1 MKKRTS
7 KLLSILLTLTMLL
20 GLLPAMGTTAQA
32 ADETKLRIIRDSSW
46 DGTTQSGSGDGYE
59 WTYYGAAAE
68 PYFEVKLTNYNAG
81 QILIFSGSTCTPVPV
96 KVILKGTNT
105 ITTTSSSGL
114 EAQSC
119 SSLSFERDSGASTAE
134 LNVNTTRSASGAYV
148 FGICTSGVGIHSAG
162 DIEFG
167 NGVTVNINVRNE
179 SGYTV
184 GVGAGWTD
192 PGCKSGKLTVKENA
206 ILNIVG
212 NALSGGYGLA
222 SVGEITLG
230 GTVDIKG
237 TAIGSGGG
245 SNSWRGVFSKLTN
258 FNNGITI
265 SSKSHVTVDL
275 PDGANCGLGVASLP
289 QAGTLEK
296 DHAPVAGGSRITYGE
311 HVTFLETNYTST
323 FIYADCAYYYF
334 DSHTHFGGTATCQEL
349 AVCTTCHR
357 PYGDK
362 GAHNYVDSRCTV
374 CGKIYHN
381 PADIFVS
388 YPANGNVLR
397 GQNYKITWTL
407 KDSHPVE
414 LQQLVGSSV
423 GMVWQKEANVTG
435 QDSYSFYSSIAFSA
449 RYRLVVDMGSEEYC
463 YGNEFGV
470 AFRNP
475 NTYTVTYDPG
485 EGGSGSMAPGTAT
498 EGQSYTLKSCNF
510 TPPEG
515 KQFKAWQ
522 IGAKEYAPNSQVTIT
537 EDTTVT
543 ALWREVDQY
552 FTVQPASVSGKT
564 GESLQV
570 EWETSENYT
579 KQNMWILTKLPDGT
593 WSTPN
598 NNDSNSQNVTNYTSG
613 AYLTSPETA
622 TEKTCRLCVTVSSGV
637 YAYSN
642 EFTVTWRDP
651 KDCVVSFDANGGS
664 GGMSAQMVKEG
675 DSCYLGACTITPP
688 VGWGFQNW
696 EVNGVPYAAGSTITE
711 VAEDTTVKAVWQQ
724 VFTNM
729 PVSITSWEGCTNVV
743 TWTLDTPF
751 SGKTLYLQKMN
762 ESTGEWNETYRN
774 LQGYTSWTPT
784 ASDGSGTYRLGVSL
798 GFDHYAYSD
807 EFSVVWT
814 EKPTVAAPVIYPP
827 FETSFT
833 ESISVTAYCDT
844 PGAVMYCNTE
854 GQEPSQYTNSDYNFQ
869 ISAGSPIIID
879 KTCTLKV
886 KAFLAGYNDSETVSV
901 TYTKVDKPAAPTA
914 NGKTDGS
921 YTFVGSTTVE
931 LASSTTST
939 TISYTTDG
947 SDPTYSHTAEVYSTP
962 IMLTDTTTI
971 KAVAA
976 IGTAYSDVATF
987 TFTPTTGYSVIGQ
1000 VASYNGKNDF
1010 TVTLYETGTSTE
1022 KGKVTVTGTG
1032 ASGQATQDFT
1042 LTGVAS
1048 GTYDLVVTKAGHLTY
1063 TITGVVVGSGNVD
1076 LTADTSKAYSTITL
1090 LCGDV
1095 DGDGNINESDVSV
1108 IRYASNINKP
1118 VSSAANPLADV
1129 DGDGNVN
1136 ESDVSIVRYAVHINK
1151 NTGHCTYTYVA

>member
-96 KVILKGTNT
+96 KVILNGKNT

-148 FGICTSGVGIHSAG
+148 FGICTSGVGIYSAG

-184 GVGAGWTD
+184 GVGAGSTD

-206 ILNIVG
+206 ILNIDG
-212 NALSGGYGLA
+212 RALSGGYGIA

-334 DSHTHFGGTATCQEL
+334 DSHTHSGGTATCQKL
-349 AVCTTCHR
+349 AVCSICHR
-357 PYGDK
+357 PYGEK
-362 GAHNYVDSRCTV
+362 GAHSYEDGHCTV
-374 CGKIYHN
+374 CGKAYY
-381 PADIFVS
+381 D
-388 YPANGNVLR
+388 PANIFAVQPEGGNVLR
-397 GQNYKITWTL
+397 GQNYEITWAL
-407 KDSHPVE
+407 NDAYQGNSVE

-449 RYRLVVDMGSEEYC
+449 RYRLVVDMGSGEYC
-463 YGNEFGV
+463 YGDVFVV

-475 NTYTVTYDPG
+475 NTYTVTYAPG
-485 EGGSGSMAPGTAT
+485 DGSGSMAPGTAT
-498 EGQSYTLKSCNF
+498 EGQSYTLRSCNF

-552 FTVQPASVSGKT
+552 FTVQPESVSGKT
-564 GESLQV
+564 GENLRV
-570 EWETSENYT
+570 NWTTSENYT
-579 KQNMWILTKLPDGT
+579 NQTMWIQEKGSGENWTDL
-593 WSTPN
+593 
-598 NNDSNSQNVTNYTSG
+598 QNVTNYTLG
-613 AYLTSPETA
+613 ANLTSA
-622 TEKTCRLCVTVSSGV
+622 VAAEKTCRLCVSLGGGA
-637 YAYSN
+637 YANSN
-642 EFTVTWRDP
+642 EFTVAWRDP

-664 GGMSAQMVKEG
+664 GGMSAKMVKEG
-675 DSCYLGACTITPP
+675 DSCPLDACTITPP
-688 VGWGFQNW
+688 VGWGFKNW
-696 EVNGVPYAAGSTITE
+696 EVNGVTYSAYTNIT
-711 VAEDTTVKAVWQQ
+711 VTEDTTVKAVWQQ

-729 PVSITSWEGCTNVV
+729 PVSITSWEGCTNEV

-751 SGKTLYLQKMN
+751 SDKTLYLQKMN
-762 ESTGEWNETYRN
+762 ESTGEWETINEY
-774 LQGYTSWTPT
+774 LQGFARWKPT
-784 ASDGSGTYRLGVSL
+784 ASDGSGTYRLRVSL

-921 YTFVGSTTVE
+921 YTFVGSTTVT

-947 SDPTYSHTAEVYSTP
+947 SDPTYSPTAEVYSTP

-987 TFTPTTGYSVIGQ
+987 TFTPTTGYSVIGK

-1010 TVTLYETGTSTE
+1010 TVTLYETGTTTE

-1032 ASGQATQDFT
+1032 ASGQVTQSFT
-1042 LTGVAS
+1042 LAGVAS

-1063 TITGVVVGSGNVD
+1063 TITGVVVGTGNVD
-1076 LTADTSKAYSTITL
+1076 LTADTSKVYSTITL
-1090 LCGDV
+1090 LAGNM
-1095 DGDGNINESDVSV
+1095 DGNNAINLQDLNQF
-1108 IRYASNINKP
+1108 RSNFGKAG
-1118 VSSAANPLADV
+1118 SSITNSNADI
-1129 DGDGNVN
+1129 DGNATVN
-1136 ESDVSIVRYAVHINK
+1136 LQDLNVFRSNFGKTTTD
-1151 NTGHCTYTYVA
+1151 CTKPYTE

>member
-475 NTYTVTYDPG
+475 NTYTVTYAPG
-485 EGGSGSMAPGTAT
+485 DGSGSMAPGTAT

-552 FTVQPASVSGKT
+552 FTVQPESVSGKT
-564 GESLQV
+564 GENLRV
-570 EWETSENYT
+570 NWTTSENYT
-579 KQNMWILTKLPDGT
+579 NQTMWIQEKGSGENWTDL
-593 WSTPN
+593 
-598 NNDSNSQNVTNYTSG
+598 QNVTNYTLG
-613 AYLTSPETA
+613 ANLTSA
-622 TEKTCRLCVTVSSGV
+622 VAAEKTCRLCVSLGGGA
-637 YAYSN
+637 YANSN
-642 EFTVTWRDP
+642 EFTVAWRDP

-664 GGMSAQMVKEG
+664 GGMSAKMVKEG
-675 DSCYLGACTITPP
+675 DSCPLDACTITPP
-688 VGWGFQNW
+688 VGWGFKNW
-696 EVNGVPYAAGSTITE
+696 EVNGVTYSAYTNIT
-711 VAEDTTVKAVWQQ
+711 VTEDTTVKAVWQQ

-729 PVSITSWEGCTNVV
+729 PVSITSWEGCTNEV

-751 SGKTLYLQKMN
+751 SDKTLYLQKMN
-762 ESTGEWNETYRN
+762 ESTGEWETINEY
-774 LQGYTSWTPT
+774 LQGFARWKPT
-784 ASDGSGTYRLGVSL
+784 ASDGSGTYRLRVSL

-921 YTFVGSTTVE
+921 YTFVGSTTVT

-947 SDPTYSHTAEVYSTP
+947 SDPTYSPTAEVYSTP

-987 TFTPTTGYSVIGQ
+987 TFTPTTGYSVIGK

-1010 TVTLYETGTSTE
+1010 TVTLYETGTTTE

-1032 ASGQATQDFT
+1032 ASGQVTQSFT
-1042 LTGVAS
+1042 LAGVAS

-1063 TITGVVVGSGNVD
+1063 TITGVVVGTGNVD
-1076 LTADTSKAYSTITL
+1076 LTADTSKVYSTITL
-1090 LCGDV
+1090 LAGNM
-1095 DGDGNINESDVSV
+1095 DGNNAINLQDLNQF
-1108 IRYASNINKP
+1108 RSNFGKAG
-1118 VSSAANPLADV
+1118 SSITNSNADI
-1129 DGDGNVN
+1129 DGNATVN
-1136 ESDVSIVRYAVHINK
+1136 LQDLNVFRSNFGKTTTD
-1151 NTGHCTYTYVA
+1151 CTKPYTE

>member
-311 HVTFLETNYTST
+311 HVTFLETSST
-323 FIYADCAYYYF
+323 RSGIYADCAYYYF
-334 DSHTHFGGTATCQEL
+334 DSHTHSGGTATCQEL
-349 AVCTTCHR
+349 AVCSICHR
-357 PYGDK
+357 PYGEK
-362 GAHNYVDSRCTV
+362 GDHNYEGSKCTV
-374 CGKIYHN
+374 CGKTYHN
-381 PADIFVS
+381 PADIFDS
-388 YPANGNVLR
+388 YPAGDTVLR
-397 GQNYKITWTL
+397 GQNYEITWTL
-407 KDSHPVE
+407 KDAYQGNSVE

-423 GMVWQKEANVTG
+423 GMVWQKEVDVTG
-435 QDSYSFYSSIAFSA
+435 QNSYSVYSSIRFSP
-449 RYRLVVDMGSEEYC
+449 RYRLVVDMGSGEYC
-463 YGNEFGV
+463 YGEVFV
-470 AFRNP
+470 VSFRDP
-475 NTYTVTYDPG
+475 STYTVTYVPG
-485 EGGSGSMAPGTAT
+485 EGGSGSMDTGTAT

-522 IGAKEYAPNSQVTIT
+522 IGTKEYAPNTQVTIT
-537 EDTTVT
+537 ENTTVT

-552 FTVQPASVSGKT
+552 FTVQPESVSGKT
-564 GESLQV
+564 GEKLQV
-570 EWETSENYT
+570 EWKTSENYT
-579 KQNMWILTKLPDGT
+579 GQTMWIQEKDSEGT
-593 WSTPN
+593 WSN
-598 NNDSNSQNVTNYTSG
+598 LLDVTNYTLG
-613 AYLTSPETA
+613 ANLTSA
-622 TEKTCRLCVTVSSGV
+622 VAAEKTCRLCVSLGGGA
-637 YAYSN
+637 YANSN
-642 EFTVTWRDP
+642 EFTVAWRDP

-664 GGMSAQMVKEG
+664 GGMSAQVVKE
-675 DSCYLGACTITPP
+675 DSSFYLGECTITPP
-688 VGWGFQNW
+688 VGWGFKSW
-696 EVNGVPYAAGSTITE
+696 KVNDVIYSAGEYIT
-711 VAEDTTVKAVWQQ
+711 VTEDTTVKAVWQQ

-729 PVSITSWEGCTNVV
+729 PVSITSWEGCTNKV

-751 SGKTLYLQKMN
+751 SGNPLSLQKMN
-762 ESTGEWNETYRN
+762 EGTGEWDEDYGNLRN
-774 LQGYTSWTPT
+774 YISWTPT
-784 ASDGSGTYRLGVSL
+784 VSNGNGTYRLGVTLSF
-798 GFDHYAYSD
+798 GHYAYSD

-844 PGAVMYCNTE
+844 PGAVMYYTTD
-854 GQEPSQYTNSDYNFQ
+854 GTEPSQYGGSGQQ
-869 ISAGSPIIID
+869 ISGGSPITID

-921 YTFVGSTTVE
+921 YTFVGSTTVT

-947 SDPTYSHTAEVYSTP
+947 SDPTYSPTAEVYSTP

-987 TFTPTTGYSVIGQ
+987 TFTPTTGYSVSGK
-1000 VASYNGKNDF
+1000 VASYNGKNAF
-1010 TVTLYETGTSTE
+1010 TVTLYETGTTTK

-1063 TITGVVVGSGNVD
+1063 TITGVKVESGNVD
-1076 LTADTSKAYSTITL
+1076 LTADASKAYSTIAL
-1090 LCGDV
+1090 LAGDV
-1095 DGDGNINESDVSV
+1095 DQDGNINESDVSV

-1151 NTGHCTYTYVA
+1151 NTGHCTFVYAG

>member
-32 ADETKLRIIRDSSW
+32 AGETKLRIIRDSSW
-46 DGTTQSGSGDGYE
+46 DSTTQSGSGDGYE
-59 WTYYGAAAE
+59 WTYYGAATE

-119 SSLSFERDSGASTAE
+119 SSLSFERDGGASTAE

-148 FGICTSGVGIHSAG
+148 FGICTSGVGIYSAG

-192 PGCKSGKLTVKENA
+192 PGCQSGKLTVKENA
-206 ILNIVG
+206 ILNIAG

-230 GTVDIKG
+230 GTVDIEG
-237 TAIGSGGG
+237 TAIAS

-258 FNNGITI
+258 SNNGITI
-265 SSKSHVTVDL
+265 SSRSRVTVDL
-275 PDGANCGLGVASLP
+275 PDGANCGLSVASLP

-311 HVTFLETNYTST
+311 YVTFLETSITST
-323 FIYADCAYYYF
+323 GIYADCAYYYF
-334 DSHTHFGGTATCQEL
+334 DAHTHSGGTATCQEL
-349 AVCTTCHR
+349 AVCSICHR

-362 GAHNYVDSRCTV
+362 GAHNYVDSQCTV
-374 CGKIYHN
+374 CGKTYYD
-381 PADIFVS
+381 PTDIFDS
-388 YPANGNVLR
+388 YPAGGNVLR
-397 GQNYKITWTL
+397 GQNYEITWTL
-407 KDSHPVE
+407 NDAYQGSSVE

-423 GMVWQKEANVTG
+423 GMVWQKEADVTG
-435 QDSYSFYSSIAFSA
+435 QNSYSVYSSIQFSP
-449 RYRLVVDMGSEEYC
+449 RYRLVVDMGSGEYC
-463 YGNEFGV
+463 YGKVFVV
-470 AFRNP
+470 AFRSP
-475 NTYTVTYDPG
+475 DTYTVTYAPG
-485 EGGSGSMAPGTAT
+485 DGSGSMDTGTAT
-498 EGQSYTLKSCNF
+498 EGQSYTLRSCIF

-522 IGAKEYAPNSQVTIT
+522 IGAKEYAPNTQVTIT
-537 EDTTVT
+537 GNTTVT
-543 ALWREVDQY
+543 ALWRDVDQY
-552 FTVQPASVSGKT
+552 FAAQPASVSGKT
-564 GESLQV
+564 GESLWVSWATNGDYYKGQ
-570 EWETSENYT
+570 T
-579 KQNMWILTKLPDGT
+579 MWIQEK
-593 WSTPN
+593 
-598 NNDSNSQNVTNYTSG
+598 DSEENWTDLQNVTNYTSG
-613 AYLTSPETA
+613 ANLTSA
-622 TEKTCRLCVTVSSGV
+622 VAAEKTCRLCVSLGGGA

-642 EFTVTWRDP
+642 EFTVAWRDP
-651 KDCVVSFDANGGS
+651 KDCVVSYDANGGS
-664 GGMSAQMVKEG
+664 GGMSAQVVKEG
-675 DSCYLGACTITPP
+675 DSCPLGACTITPP

-696 EVNGVPYAAGSTITE
+696 EVNGGTYSAYTDIT
-711 VAEDTTVKAVWQQ
+711 VKEDTTVKAVWQQ
-724 VFTNM
+724 VFINM
-729 PVSITSWEGCTNVV
+729 PVSTTSWEGCSNEV
-743 TWTLDTPF
+743 TWMLDTPF
-751 SGKTLYLQKMN
+751 RSNILFLQKMN
-762 ESTGEWNETYRN
+762 EDTGEWDETYRN
-774 LQGYTSWTPT
+774 LQGYTFWKPT
-784 ASDGSGTYRLGVSL
+784 ASDGSGTYRLRVTVS
-798 GFDHYAYSD
+798 GHYAYSD
-807 EFSVVWT
+807 EFSIVWT

-869 ISAGSPIIID
+869 ISAGSPITID

-886 KAFLAGYNDSETVSV
+886 KAFLAGYTDSETVFV

-914 NGKTDGS
+914 NGKGDGS

-947 SDPTYSHTAEVYSTP
+947 SDPTYSPTAEVYSTP

-987 TFTPTTGYSVIGQ
+987 TFTPTTGYSVSGK

-1010 TVTLYETGTSTE
+1010 TVTLYETGTKTE
-1022 KGKVTVTGTG
+1022 KGSVTVPGTD
-1032 ASGQATQDFT
+1032 ASGQATQNFT

-1063 TITGVVVGSGNVD
+1063 TITGVVVGAGNVD
-1076 LTADTSKAYSTITL
+1076 LTADTSKVYSTITL
-1090 LCGDV
+1090 LAGNM
-1095 DGDGNINESDVSV
+1095 DGNNAINLQDLNQF
-1108 IRYASNINKP
+1108 RSNFGKAG
-1118 VSSAANPLADV
+1118 SSITNSNADI
-1129 DGDGNVN
+1129 DGNATVN
-1136 ESDVSIVRYAVHINK
+1136 LQDLNVFRSNFGKTTTD
-1151 NTGHCTYTYVA
+1151 CTKPYTE

>member
-1 MKKRTS
+1 M
-7 KLLSILLTLTMLL
+7 
-20 GLLPAMGTTAQA
+20 
-32 ADETKLRIIRDSSW
+32 
-46 DGTTQSGSGDGYE
+46 
-59 WTYYGAAAE
+59 
-68 PYFEVKLTNYNAG
+68 KLTNYNAG

-148 FGICTSGVGIHSAG
+148 FGICTSGVGIYSAG

-184 GVGAGWTD
+184 GVGAGCTD
-192 PGCKSGKLTVKENA
+192 PGCQSGKLTVKENA

-237 TAIGSGGG
+237 TASGSG
-245 SNSWRGVFSKLTN
+245 NSWRGVFSKLTN
-258 FNNGITI
+258 SNNGITI

-334 DSHTHFGGTATCQEL
+334 GSHTHSGGTATCQEL

-362 GAHNYVDSRCTV
+362 DAHNYVDSQCTV

-381 PADIFVS
+381 PDDIFVS
-388 YPANGNVLR
+388 YPADGNVLR

-407 KDSHPVE
+407 KDDYQGNSVE
-414 LQQLVGSSV
+414 LQRWVGSSV
-423 GMVWQKEANVTG
+423 GMVWQKEADVTR
-435 QDSYSFYSSIAFSA
+435 QSSYSVYSSIQYSSQ
-449 RYRLVVDMGSEEYC
+449 YRLVVDMGSGEYC
-463 YGNEFGV
+463 YGDVFVV
-470 AFRNP
+470 AFRSP
-475 NTYTVTYDPG
+475 DTYTVTYAPG
-485 EGGSGSMAPGTAT
+485 DGSGSMNTGTAT
-498 EGQSYTLKSCNF
+498 EGQSYTLRTCNF

-522 IGAKEYAPNSQVTIT
+522 IGTKEYAPNTQVTIT

-570 EWETSENYT
+570 EWETSKNYT

-675 DSCYLGACTITPP
+675 DSCPLDACTITPP

-854 GQEPSQYTNSDYNFQ
+854 GQEPSQYTTSDHNFQ
-869 ISAGSPIIID
+869 ISAGSPITID

-921 YTFVGSTTVE
+921 YTFVGSTTVT

-947 SDPTYSHTAEVYSTP
+947 SDPTYSPTAEVYSTP

-987 TFTPTTGYSVIGQ
+987 TFTPTTGYSVSGK
-1000 VASYNGKNDF
+1000 VASYNGKIDF
-1010 TVTLYETGTSTE
+1010 TVTLYETGTTTE

-1032 ASGQATQDFT
+1032 ASGQVTQNFT

-1048 GTYDLVVTKAGHLTY
+1048 GTYDLVVTKPGHLTY
-1063 TITGVVVGSGNVD
+1063 TITGVKVESGNVA
-1076 LTADTSKAYSTITL
+1076 LTADTSKVYSTITL
-1090 LCGDV
+1090 LAGNM
-1095 DGDGNINESDVSV
+1095 DGNNAINLQDLNQF
-1108 IRYASNINKP
+1108 RSNFGKAG
-1118 VSSAANPLADV
+1118 SSITNSNADI
-1129 DGDGNVN
+1129 DGNATVN
-1136 ESDVSIVRYAVHINK
+1136 LQDLNVFRSNFGKTTTD
-1151 NTGHCTYTYVA
+1151 CTKPYTE

>member
-148 FGICTSGVGIHSAG
+148 FGICTSGVGIYSAG

-206 ILNIVG
+206 ILNIDG
-212 NALSGGYGLA
+212 NALSGGYGIA

-258 FNNGITI
+258 SNNGITI

-275 PDGANCGLGVASLP
+275 PDGANCGLSVASLP

-311 HVTFLETNYTST
+311 HVTFLETSST
-323 FIYADCAYYYF
+323 RSGIYADCAYYYF
-334 DSHTHFGGTATCQEL
+334 DSHAHSGGTATCQEQ
-349 AVCTTCHR
+349 AVCSICHR

-362 GAHNYVDSRCTV
+362 GAHNYVDSKCTV
-374 CGKIYHN
+374 CGKTYHN
-381 PADIFVS
+381 PADIFDS
-388 YPANGNVLR
+388 YPAGDTVLR
-397 GQNYKITWTL
+397 GQNYEITWAL
-407 KDSHPVE
+407 NDAYQGNSVE
-414 LQQLVGSSV
+414 LQRLVGSSV

-435 QDSYSFYSSIAFSA
+435 QNSYSFYSSIAFSA
-449 RYRLVVDMGSEEYC
+449 QYRLVVDMGSEEYC
-463 YGNEFGV
+463 YGNEFVV
-470 AFRNP
+470 AFRSP
-475 NTYTVTYDPG
+475 DTYTVTYAPG
-485 EGGSGSMAPGTAT
+485 EGGSGSMNTGTAT
-498 EGQSYTLKSCNF
+498 EGQSYTLSSCSF

-515 KQFKAWQ
+515 KQFEAWQ
-522 IGAKEYAPNSQVTIT
+522 IGTKKYAPNTQVTIT
-537 EDTTVT
+537 EDTKVT

-552 FTVQPASVSGKT
+552 FKVQPASVSGKKGDNLRVDWT
-564 GESLQV
+564 
-570 EWETSENYT
+570 TSENYT
-579 KQNMWILTKLPDGT
+579 NQTMWIQEKGSGENWTDIKD
-593 WSTPN
+593 
-598 NNDSNSQNVTNYTSG
+598 VTNCTSG
-613 AYLTSPETA
+613 VNLTSPEAA
-622 TEKTCRLCVTVSSGV
+622 TEKTCRLRVTVSSGV

-642 EFTVTWRDP
+642 EFTVSWRDP

-664 GGMSAQMVKEG
+664 GGMSAQVVKE
-675 DSCYLGACTITPP
+675 DASFYLGACTITPP
-688 VGWGFQNW
+688 VGSGFKNW
-696 EVNGVPYAAGSTITE
+696 EVNGETYAAYTNIT
-711 VAEDTTVKAVWQQ
+711 VTEDTTVKAVWQQ

-729 PVSITSWEGCTNVV
+729 PVSITSWDGCTNKV
-743 TWTLDTPF
+743 TWELDTPF
-751 SGKTLYLQKMN
+751 SGKPLHLQKMN
-762 ESTGEWNETYRN
+762 ESTGEWNETYKN
-774 LQGYTSWTPT
+774 LEGYTSWTPT
-784 ASDGSGTYRLGVSL
+784 ASDGSGTYRLRVTVS
-798 GFDHYAYSD
+798 GHYAYSD

-844 PGAVMYCNTE
+844 PGAVMYYTTDNTE
-854 GQEPSQYTNSDYNFQ
+854 PNQYGGSGQQTSGGT
-869 ISAGSPIIID
+869 PITID

-886 KAFLAGYNDSETVSV
+886 KAFLKGYTDSETVSV
-901 TYTKVDKPAAPTA
+901 TYTKVASPAAPTA
-914 NGKTDGS
+914 NGKSDGS

-947 SDPTYSHTAEVYSTP
+947 SDPTYSPTAEVYSTP
-962 IMLTDTTTI
+962 ILLTEETTI

-976 IGTAYSDVATF
+976 IGSAYSDVAEF
-987 TFTPTTGYSVIGQ
+987 TYTKVTGYSVSGQ
-1000 VASYNGKNDF
+1000 VASYNPGNK
-1010 TVTLYETGTSTE
+1010 TTITLYASTDTAHVTALCTTTIAATTG
-1022 KGKVTVTGTG
+1022 
-1032 ASGQATQDFT
+1032 SGQVTQDFT
-1042 LTGVAS
+1042 LTGVAP

-1076 LTADTSKAYSTITL
+1076 LTKNANASISTITL
-1090 LCGDV
+1090 LCGDI
-1095 DGDGNINESDVSV
+1095 DGDGKINNLDYAIVMNPANFNKSYTIPGDVGNV
-1108 IRYASNINKP
+1108 
-1118 VSSAANPLADV
+1118 LADLN
-1129 DGDGNVN
+1129 GDSKINN
-1136 ESDVSIVRYAVHINK
+1136 LDYALILNPNHFNK
-1151 NTGHCTYTYVA
+1151 NTSHCSTNYVV